1 MSERATVVLDVGK
14 TLTKLSLWGADGR
27 LIEHRDRPNE
37 RIETGLYVGLDAHG
51 IETFVA
57 ESLEHFG
64 KLADVEAIIPVGHG
78 AAAAVV
84 GEDGLAGPCVFGA
97 HTSSGLAHGSSDRAA
112 SEGTPSGDRLATEAQ
127 RRESHEASATRRGT
141 HGSSGLLLPPLD
153 YEHPIPAAVRSA
165 YNAQRD
171 AFAVTGSPALPDGLN
186 LGAQLFFLESL
197 QPGLLS
203 GDRRIVPWA
212 QYWSWMLSGVAA
224 AEVTSLGCHTDLW
237 CPLTREPSPL
247 ARKRG
252 WSDQLAPLHTAGSV
266 LGTLRPDWAKRT
278 RLSGEVRIHCGLHD
292 SNAALL
298 AARAA
303 PEIAGQEAT
312 VLSTGTWFVA
322 MRTPA
327 RGERVTMANLDEK
340 RDCLVNV
347 DVEGNPV
354 PSARFMGGREIEL
367 LMGPDTQRLDTPTDQ
382 PALLACVSEVLANK
396 AMALPTLAPG
406 CGPFPRGRGRWV
418 SMPTDA
424 MQRRAAVALYVALV
438 TDVALDLVGARARLL
453 IEGRFSESQVF
464 VRALAALRPET
475 RVYVCQPRSDVS
487 FGALKL
493 IHPELQPSSALVRI
507 EPLAEDLGDYR
518 RRWRLEAESLD
529 ITTQ

>member
-1 MSERATVVLDVGK
+1 MGEQATVVLDVGK
-14 TLTKLSLWGADGR
+14 TLAKLTLWGADGR
-27 LIEHRDRPNE
+27 LIAHRERLNE
-37 RIETGLYVGLDAHG
+37 RIQTGLYVGLDTRG

-57 ESLEHFG
+57 ESLEHFA
-64 KLADVEAIIPVGHG
+64 KLADIQAIIPVGHG
-78 AAAAVV
+78 AAAAILD
-84 GEDGLAGPCVFGA
+84 ENGLAHA
-97 HTSSGLAHGSSDRAA
+97 SSGLTHMSSELAHS
-112 SEGTPSGDRLATEAQ
+112 
-127 RRESHEASATRRGT
+127 
-141 HGSSGLLLPPLD
+141 SSGLLLPPLD
-153 YEHPIPAAVRSA
+153 YEHPIPAAVRNA
-165 YNAQRD
+165 YDAQRD

-203 GDRRIVPWA
+203 GNRRIVPWA

-278 RLSGEVRIHCGLHD
+278 RLSSDVRIHCGLHD
-292 SNAALL
+292 SNAALV

-340 RDCLVNV
+340 RDCLMNV

-367 LMGPDTQRLDTPTDQ
+367 LLGPDTQRLDTPTDQ
-382 PALLACVSEVLANK
+382 PALLACVSEVLASK

-418 SMPTDA
+418 SMPADA
-424 MQRRAAVALYVALV
+424 MQRRTAVALYAALV
-438 TDVALDLVGARARLL
+438 TDVALDLVGGRERLL

-464 VRALAALRPET
+464 VRALAALRPHT

-493 IHPELQPSSALVRI
+493 IHPELQPSSTLVRI

-529 ITTQ
+529 VTTQ